1 MNTYRTIG
9 TIGSN
14 LVDYS
19 TNPINY
25 CIGDTVNKS
34 FLNPTSR
41 NQIGQYTSKC
51 QMFMSDYC
59 AKGWD
64 GICELSSTN
73 TNTSYPNFVGPTIYK
88 LSNQTLSA
96 GDMLVVNTALKKYIS
111 TDSSC
116 DWSYEQFDPMVANS
130 PLVRKL
136 NYGNSYVYYEVDPK
150 TIDEDIVMDKILMKP
165 EIALDLLVNIYNT
178 MKRKKTLKE
187 LNDTKIGKFFMT
199 NTAYFDRSN

>member
-1 MNTYRTIG
+1 
-9 TIGSN
+9 
-14 LVDYS
+14 
-19 TNPINY
+19 
-25 CIGDTVNKS
+25 
-34 FLNPTSR
+34 
-41 NQIGQYTSKC
+41 
-51 QMFMSDYC
+51 
-59 AKGWD
+59 
-64 GICELSSTN
+64 
-73 TNTSYPNFVGPTIYK
+73 
-88 LSNQTLSA
+88 
-96 GDMLVVNTALKKYIS
+96 
-111 TDSSC
+111 
-116 DWSYEQFDPMVANS
+116 MVANS